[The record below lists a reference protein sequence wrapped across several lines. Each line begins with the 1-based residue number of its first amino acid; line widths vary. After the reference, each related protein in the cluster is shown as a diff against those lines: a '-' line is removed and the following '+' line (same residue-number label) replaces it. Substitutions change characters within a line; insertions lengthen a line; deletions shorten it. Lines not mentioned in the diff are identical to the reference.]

1 VKVTKALNVTL
12 TRRRVIEASPF
23 NKWSR
28 VAELRVLYVHDW
40 YPQTD
45 EELFRQSWSE
55 LVNWYA
61 EEAPEIG
68 EWRAFWGLVY
78 RLLDNPTEADITW
91 IKVALF
97 SYLSAGERIERPEW
111 MDRV

>member
-1 VKVTKALNVTL
+1 VKVTKALDVTL

-23 NKWSR
+23 NKWKQ
-28 VAELRVLYVHDW
+28 VAELKILYDQDP

-55 LVNWYA
+55 LVDWYSLEA
-61 EEAPEIG
+61 ELIG

-78 RLLDNPTEADITW
+78 RLLDNPTEGDITW

-97 SYLSAGERIERPEW
+97 SYLSAGVRIERPEW